1 MHEVARPENL
11 QLCSWEFRFKTK
23 TCSEF
28 WRMCLVIASSV
39 GGNDA
44 CDLDTENGCF
54 QT

>member
-1 MHEVARPENL
+1 MHEVARPENVQSSDL
-11 QLCSWEFRFKTK
+11 RPKHVVS
-23 TCSEF
+23 
-28 WRMCLVIASSV
+28 WRMCLVIASTV